1 MLFNKGVS
9 HDKIIKWYTKAI
21 SDLDKKGF
29 TRPTNIHCE
38 FNDGYFVI
46 IDDAGESELEFNN
59 LQYKE
64 PYTWGTHD
72 NYVPFTFNSVVG
84 SIGIRA
90 NIKKYEN
97 VYDFMREVSNT
108 LQERNIARKNIATT
122 RYLRDAGFTV
132 LMGHVGEDFRVGL
145 QPVDLEAYLKCC
157 ADHMADKSEQ
167 DFPFILEDYRA
178 YLIDKFASKGS
189 GKTVTAE
196 CPSIVAM
203 TVDEWYRIEVSKKR
217 EDLRIENLNA
227 TCQNVIDEIKN
238 KIAEDHQVVAIS
250 G

>member
-9 HDKIIKWYTKAI
+9 HDKLIKWYRKAAD
-21 SDLDKKGF
+21 DLAKNGF
-29 TRPTNIHCE
+29 TRPTNVHCE

-46 IDDAGESELEFNN
+46 IDDAGELEFNN

-64 PYTWGTHD
+64 PYSWRTSD
-72 NYVPFTFNSVVG
+72 NYIQFSFQSVVG

-90 NIKKYEN
+90 NLKKYEN
-97 VYDFMREVSNT
+97 MYEFMREVSNT
-108 LQERNIARKNIATT
+108 LRERNNARKNIATT

-132 LMGHVGEDFRVGL
+132 CMEDVGGDFRVCL

-157 ADHMADKSEQ
+157 IDHMADKSEQ
-167 DFPFILEDYRA
+167 DFPFIIEDYRA
-178 YLIDKFASKGS
+178 YLIEKFAYKGN

-196 CPSIVAM
+196 CPSIVVL
-203 TVDEWYRIEVSKKR
+203 TVDEWYGEEVCKKR
-217 EDLRIENLNA
+217 EERRIENLNA

-238 KIAEDHQVVAIS
+238 KIAEGHQVVAIS

>member
-1 MLFNKGVS
+1 MFFNKGVS
-9 HDKIIKWYTKAI
+9 HDKIIKWYMKAI
-21 SDLDKKGF
+21 SDLGKRC

-46 IDDAGESELEFNN
+46 IDDAGELEFNN

-64 PYTWGTHD
+64 QFSWRFSD
-72 NYVPFTFNSVVG
+72 NYVQFSFQKVVG

-90 NIKKYEN
+90 NLKKYEN
-97 VYDFMREVSNT
+97 MYEFMREVSNT
-108 LQERNIARKNIATT
+108 LRERNDARKNIATT

-132 LMGHVGEDFRVGL
+132 CMEDVGGDFRVCL

-157 ADHMADKSEQ
+157 ADHMVDKSEQ
-167 DFPFILEDYRA
+167 DFPFILDDYRA
-178 YLIDKFASKGS
+178 YIIEKFADKGS

-196 CPSIVAM
+196 CPSIVVL
-203 TVDEWYRIEVSKKR
+203 TVDEWYGIEVCMKR
-217 EDLRIENLNA
+217 EERRIENLNA

-238 KIAEDHQVVAIS
+238 KIAAGHQVVAIS

>member
-1 MLFNKGVS
+1 MFFNKCVS
-9 HDKIIKWYTKAI
+9 KDKIIKWYTKAI

-29 TRPTNIHCE
+29 NRPTNIHYE
-38 FNDGYFVI
+38 FDDGYFVI
-46 IDDAGESELEFNN
+46 IDDAGELEFNN

-64 PYTWGTHD
+64 PYSWGNHD
-72 NYVPFTFNSVVG
+72 NYIPFSFHSVVG

-97 VYDFMREVSNT
+97 VYEFMREVSNT
-108 LQERNIARKNIATT
+108 LQGRNTARKNIATT

-132 LMGHVGEDFRVGL
+132 QMGHVGDDFRVCL
-145 QPVDLEAYLKCC
+145 QPVDLETYLKCC
-157 ADHMADKSEQ
+157 TDHMADKSEQ

-178 YLIDKFASKGS
+178 YLIDKFAFKGS

-196 CPSIVAM
+196 CPSIVAL
-203 TVDEWYRIEVSKKR
+203 TVDEWYGDEVCKKR
-217 EDLRIENLNA
+217 KKLRIEKLNA

-238 KIAEDHQVVAIS
+238 KIAEEHQVVAIS